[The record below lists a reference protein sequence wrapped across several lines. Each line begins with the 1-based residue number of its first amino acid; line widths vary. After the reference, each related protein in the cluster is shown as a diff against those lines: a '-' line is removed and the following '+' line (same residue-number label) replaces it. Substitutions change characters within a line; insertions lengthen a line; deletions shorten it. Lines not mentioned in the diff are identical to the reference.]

1 MLVYVLY
8 LGKEEDCYHPIIKL
22 NVTFLRK
29 KVNSLDE
36 MEKAACFGWLR
47 YSAAFLHLIIYIPT
61 KKASVTVV
69 TKALREKGRLPT
81 LPHCIAV
88 PSAQV
93 GLTSLFGMGRGG
105 TPPQ

>member
-36 MEKAACFGWLR
+36 MEKAACFGWL
-47 YSAAFLHLIIYIPT
+47 
-61 KKASVTVV
+61 
-69 TKALREKGRLPT
+69 
-81 LPHCIAV
+81 
-88 PSAQV
+88 
-93 GLTSLFGMGRGG
+93 LFSNADLG
-105 TPPQ
+105 